1 MTFCYLKDNTVNLTM
16 IFSINEI
23 IMDRLQAMSMLIKV
37 AEVGSFSA
45 ASKELNVPLPT
56 LSRKVSELENQLG
69 VRLLH
74 RTTRKLSLT
83 NSGADYIS
91 ACKRIIE
98 QVEEAEREV
107 KGEYSEPKG
116 DLVITAPVM
125 FGRLYVLPIITEFLA
140 LYSNINVQLVLSDG
154 NINLFENEVDL
165 AVRIGALPD
174 SSMIATQVGA
184 IRIVTCANQHVLE
197 EHDTLESPHDLTNF
211 SCVSLNTAMTIPHWS
226 YRLPDSN
233 FTFNVK
239 TLSRLTVTDSESAV
253 VAAVNGVGITQQ
265 LHYQVKSA
273 IDKGALKIILPE
285 FEPAKVPVHLLYKS
299 RKYMPKK
306 IKSFL
311 DFASPILKNKIDEL
325 FS

>member
-1 MTFCYLKDNTVNLTM
+1 
-16 IFSINEI
+16 
-23 IMDRLQAMSMLIKV
+23 MDKLQAMSMLVRV

-98 QVEEAEREV
+98 QVEEAERGV

-116 DLVITAPVM
+116 ELVLTAPVM
-125 FGRLYVLPIITEFLA
+125 FGRLYVLPIVTEFLS

-154 NINLFENEVDL
+154 NINLFENEVDM

-174 SSMIATQVGA
+174 SSMIATQVGE
-184 IRIVTCANQHVLE
+184 IRIVTCANQQVLD
-197 EHDTLESPHDLTNF
+197 EHDTLASPHDLTHF
-211 SCVSLNTAMTIPHWS
+211 SCISLNTSMTIPHWS
-226 YRLPDSN
+226 YCLPDSEI
-233 FTFNVK
+233 TFNVK
-239 TLSRLTVTDSESAV
+239 ILSRLTVTDSESAV
-253 VAAVNGVGITQQ
+253 TAAINGVGITQQ
-265 LHYQVKSA
+265 LHYQVKDA
-273 IDKGALKIILPE
+273 IDKGKLNIILPD
-285 FEPAKVPVHLLYKS
+285 FEPPKVPVHLLYKS
-299 RKYMPKK
+299 RKYMPQK

-311 DFASPILKNKIDEL
+311 DFASPRLKSRIDKL
-325 FS
+325 AF

>member
-116 DLVITAPVM
+116 DLVITAPIM

-174 SSMIATQVGA
+174 SSMVAMQVGA

-197 EHDTLESPHDLTNF
+197 
-211 SCVSLNTAMTIPHWS
+211 
-226 YRLPDSN
+226 
-233 FTFNVK
+233 
-239 TLSRLTVTDSESAV
+239 
-253 VAAVNGVGITQQ
+253 
-265 LHYQVKSA
+265 
-273 IDKGALKIILPE
+273 
-285 FEPAKVPVHLLYKS
+285 
-299 RKYMPKK
+299 
-306 IKSFL
+306 
-311 DFASPILKNKIDEL
+311 
-325 FS
+325 